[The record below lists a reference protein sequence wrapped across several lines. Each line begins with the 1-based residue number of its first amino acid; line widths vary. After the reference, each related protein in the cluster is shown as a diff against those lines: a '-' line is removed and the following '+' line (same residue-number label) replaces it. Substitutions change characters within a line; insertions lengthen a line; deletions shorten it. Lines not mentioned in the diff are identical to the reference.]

1 MALLIFTPNPLV
13 TTAPGG
19 TTFRF
24 DENQTTG
31 TVVGTIRNA
40 TNGLDYRITAQ
51 PTGATRYGLVERM
64 EGTQRVLDVV
74 IIDGGEANINFE
86 ALNGQHPITVEGYN
100 GSNRVDAGSFTFNL
114 N

>member
-64 EGTQRVLDVV
+64 EGNAVPRPEPD
-74 IIDGGEANINFE
+74 
-86 ALNGQHPITVEGYN
+86 P
-100 GSNRVDAGSFTFNL
+100 
-114 N
+114 